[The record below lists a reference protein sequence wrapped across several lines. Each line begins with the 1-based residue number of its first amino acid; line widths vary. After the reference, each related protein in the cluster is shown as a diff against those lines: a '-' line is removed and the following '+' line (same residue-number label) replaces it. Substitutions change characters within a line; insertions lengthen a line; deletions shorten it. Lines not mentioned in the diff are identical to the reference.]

1 MAADGGRRSRGMIE
15 DLPEA
20 AFAATLI
27 LLREKADGPPEIP
40 MIGRSAQMRF
50 AASRMVFP
58 GGRLDAGDHA
68 MAMRGDLLED
78 GVGLDQLEI
87 AHRVAAIRET
97 IEEIG
102 LAPCVAGIGSADQ
115 IVTLRRGLHD
125 GQDFSRLLE
134 EHCLKMRLGG
144 LHPFSRWRPDHAMP
158 HRFDT
163 RFYLAR
169 APSMGEAVAD
179 GGESVHC
186 RWGTASDH
194 LAQGGLIFPTQRNL
208 ERIAQASTWDE
219 AVALAARYPMD
230 VVTPWVEERDGVPW
244 LHIPNDLGYPVT
256 AQLLSEVDRAM
267 DPRRVPR
274 TSAPG

>member
-1 MAADGGRRSRGMIE
+1 MSD

-20 AFAATLI
+20 SFAATLI
-27 LLREKADGPPEIP
+27 LLREQADGPPEIP
-40 MIGRSAQMRF
+40 MIARSAQMRF

-58 GGRLDAGDHA
+58 GGRLDHGDFSLAARH
-68 MAMRGDLLED
+68 DLLVD
-78 GVGLDQLEI
+78 GDTFDRIEI

-102 LAPCVAGIGSADQ
+102 LAPCVEGLGSPDQ
-115 IVTLRRGLHD
+115 IATLRHALHD
-125 GQDFSRLLE
+125 GTAFAQLLE
-134 EHCLKMRLGG
+134 EHGLRLLLGD

-163 RFYLAR
+163 RFYIAR
-169 APSMGEAVAD
+169 APDMGEAVAD

-186 RWGTASDH
+186 RWGTAADH

-208 ERIAQASTWDE
+208 ERIAMASNWADATDI
-219 AVALAARYPMD
+219 AARYPME

-244 LHIPNDLGYPVT
+244 LHIPEHLGYPVT

>member
-1 MAADGGRRSRGMIE
+1 MTD

-20 AFAATLI
+20 SFAATLI
-27 LLREKADGPPEIP
+27 LLREQADGPPEIP

-58 GGRLDAGDHA
+58 GGRLDTGDFSLA
-68 MAMRGDLLED
+68 ARRDLLVD
-78 GVGLDQLEI
+78 GDRFDEVEI

-102 LAPCVAGIGSADQ
+102 LAPCVEGLDSPDQ
-115 IVTLRRGLHD
+115 IATLRQALHA
-125 GQDFSRLLE
+125 GKAFAQLLE
-134 EHCLKMRLGG
+134 EHRLRLMLGD

-163 RFYLAR
+163 RFYIAR
-169 APSMGEAVAD
+169 APNLGKAVAD
-179 GGESVHC
+179 GGESVYC
-186 RWGTASDH
+186 RWGTAADH
-194 LAQGGLIFPTQRNL
+194 LARGGLIFPTQRNL
-208 ERIAQASTWDE
+208 ERIAMASSWTD
-219 AVALAARYPMD
+219 ATAIAARYPME

-244 LHIPNDLGYPVT
+244 LHIPEHLGYPVT